1 MGHLEEMVYQ
11 DLMALKVI
19 LEEMVCHRQENLDL
33 KVILDL
39 LVTLD
44 IEVQKEHEE
53 EGVMMDSQ
61 ENQELND
68 NYVYKKIIFREK
80 LVIKERIVS
89 LVHQVFR
96 DIQVQKEIW
105 GVLVWKDLLVYLVNL
120 EYQVF
125 LEKKVINYIGFY
137 ITY

>member
-44 IEVQKEHEE
+44 IEVQEEHEE
-53 EGVMMDSQ
+53 EEVMMDSQ
-61 ENQELND
+61 ENQEL
-68 NYVYKKIIFREK
+68 K
-80 LVIKERIVS
+80 
-89 LVHQVFR
+89 
-96 DIQVQKEIW
+96 
-105 GVLVWKDLLVYLVNL
+105 
-120 EYQVF
+120 
-125 LEKKVINYIGFY
+125 
-137 ITY
+137 

>member
-33 KVILDL
+33 KVILGL

-44 IEVQKEHEE
+44 IEVQEEHEE

-61 ENQELND
+61 ENQEL
-68 NYVYKKIIFREK
+68 K
-80 LVIKERIVS
+80 
-89 LVHQVFR
+89 
-96 DIQVQKEIW
+96 
-105 GVLVWKDLLVYLVNL
+105 
-120 EYQVF
+120 
-125 LEKKVINYIGFY
+125 
-137 ITY
+137 

>member
-61 ENQELND
+61 ENQEL
-68 NYVYKKIIFREK
+68 K
-80 LVIKERIVS
+80 
-89 LVHQVFR
+89 
-96 DIQVQKEIW
+96 
-105 GVLVWKDLLVYLVNL
+105 
-120 EYQVF
+120 
-125 LEKKVINYIGFY
+125 
-137 ITY
+137 